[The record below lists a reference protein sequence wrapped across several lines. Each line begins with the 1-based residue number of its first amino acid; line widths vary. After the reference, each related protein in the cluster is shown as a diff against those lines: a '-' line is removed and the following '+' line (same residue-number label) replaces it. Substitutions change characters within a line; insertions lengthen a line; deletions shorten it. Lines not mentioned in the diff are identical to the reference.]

1 MTEIKRLVLD
11 VLKPHHPSILEIA
24 KDLSN
29 LMGINGVN
37 LSLYEVDQQ
46 TENIKITIEGDNIKY
61 DLVKEVIED
70 LGAVIHSIDEVA
82 AGKKLVEEVQ
92 TLQDRYIK

>member
-1 MTEIKRLVLD
+1 LTEIKRLVLD

>member
-29 LMGINGVN
+29 LKGVNGVN

>member
-29 LMGINGVN
+29 LRGINGVN

>member
-29 LMGINGVN
+29 LRGINGVN

-82 AGKKLVEEVQ
+82 AGKTLVEEVQ